1 MKLRE
6 QEDYQILAM
15 VMARL
20 DEYGE
25 ACLTQANAAL
35 KRLTDNNVLPD
46 HLFLS
51 EAVWHRRAY
60 LAAHQS
66 DQGYVLQAALWTLHG
81 YGIVQWKAKEFWEYH
96 QQFDLTPY
104 AIPRFKP
111 FKNCQATERSLLGQ
125 QAFDLFNRLSLRFES
140 ATEQ

>member
-25 ACLTQANAAL
+25 ACMTQANAAL
-35 KRLTDNNVLPD
+35 KRMTNDQILPD
-46 HLFLS
+46 EMFLS

-60 LAAHQS
+60 LAAHQPE
-66 DQGYVLQAALWTLHG
+66 QGYVLQAALWTPHG
-81 YGIVQWKAKEFWEYH
+81 YGIVHWKAKEFWDFH
-96 QQFDLTPY
+96 QQLDLKPY
-104 AIPRFKP
+104 AMDRYKP
-111 FKNCQATERSLLGQ
+111 FKHCHVTERSLICQ
-125 QAFDLFNRLSLRFES
+125 QAFDLFNRLSLKFETK
-140 ATEQ
+140 A

>member
-6 QEDYQILAM
+6 RADYQILAM

-35 KRLTDNNVLPD
+35 KRLTHDEILPD
-46 HLFLS
+46 ELFLS

-60 LAAHQS
+60 QAAHQA

-81 YGIVQWKAKEFWEYH
+81 YGIVQWKAKEFWDFH
-96 QQFDLTPY
+96 QQVDLKPY
-104 AIPRFKP
+104 AIERFKP
-111 FKNCQATERSLLGQ
+111 FKNCQATERSLIGQ
-125 QAFDLFNRLSLRFES
+125 QAFDLFDKLSLKFETK
-140 ATEQ
+140 A

>member
-6 QEDYQILAM
+6 EFDYQILAL

-25 ACLTQANAAL
+25 ACMSQANAAL
-35 KRLTDNNVLPD
+35 KRMTAGQILPD
-46 HLFLS
+46 EMFLS

-66 DQGYVLQAALWTLHG
+66 EQGSVMQAALWTLHG
-81 YGIVQWKAKEFWEYH
+81 YGIVQWKAKEFWDCH
-96 QQFDLTPY
+96 QQIDL
-104 AIPRFKP
+104 KP
-111 FKNCQATERSLLGQ
+111 FAMDRYKPFQHCQATERSLICQ
-125 QAFDLFNRLSLRFES
+125 QAFDLFNKLSMKFETK
-140 ATEQ
+140 A